1 MEGIGSTIITVLVS
15 SLMATIVTLIV
26 NGRREKHKI
35 KVELLTKIIGKM
47 NQLTPR
53 YTGEKNI
60 PEYLNQV
67 YIVYNDCD
75 EVLRAIDA
83 LKNNINNGHMDE
95 YFIKL
100 IKAMCDDTH
109 MEYKGL
115 NDSFIS
121 TPFT

>member
-47 NQLTPR
+47 NQLTPG
-53 YTGEKNI
+53 YTGEKSV

-67 YIVYNDCD
+67 YIVYNDSD
-75 EVLRAIDA
+75 EVLKAIDA
-83 LKNNINNGHMDE
+83 LKNNLNNGHIDE
-95 YFIKL
+95 DFIKL
-100 IKAMCDDTH
+100 LKAMCDNTH
-109 MEYKGL
+109 MKY
-115 NDSFIS
+115 
-121 TPFT
+121 